1 MHANHNGASKND
13 RDLIIV
19 HGLAI
24 SELGFVDDR
33 GIAFHCCRL
42 GRQRLDLLRHILHHR
57 AGGGESAHGFGKST
71 AAYFSSALGFGFAV
85 GLFENVNDTVS
96 TSGQA
101 SGLHLYTRCDLFGAT
116 CTSQSPGG
124 ARVPTRTSP
133 GLIGTAGLVGPML
146 MSPPVWATEWPETM
160 MKAQSVTARK

>member
-1 MHANHNGASKND
+1 MIRRPPRSTLSSSSAASDVYK
-13 RDLIIV
+13 RQL
-19 HGLAI
+19 
-24 SELGFVDDR
+24 DDSVS
-33 GIAFHCCRL
+33 ICC
-42 GRQRLDLLRHILHHR
+42 GTSCITVR
-57 AGGGESAHGFGKST
+57 AAARARMVFGKST

-96 TSGQA
+96 ASGQA
-101 SGLHLYTRCDLFGAT
+101 SGLHLYTRCDLFGAI

-146 MSPPVWATEWPETM
+146 ISPPVWATEWPETM
-160 MKAQSVTARK
+160 MKAQSVTART